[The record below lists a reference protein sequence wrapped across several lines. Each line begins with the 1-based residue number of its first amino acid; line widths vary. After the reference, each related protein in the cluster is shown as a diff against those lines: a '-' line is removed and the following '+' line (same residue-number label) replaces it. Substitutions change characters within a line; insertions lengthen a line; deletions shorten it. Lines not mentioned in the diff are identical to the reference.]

1 MSLLAARCASNQDGG
16 LSTGET
22 ESAGPKSARIRRS
35 GPVRIVPLGVPN
47 TFWPLT
53 NDRCQRE
60 SARVRDAFIRGSSA
74 ARRVTIESRTSWLRT
89 ESAAGGGE
97 NAVTIYGQRVRATM
111 RCGRFPSR
119 VSTYAGTLVRENPSI
134 SPNVTL
140 AATLARV
147 TRLRSPDVLMLHC
160 AGPQPFTASGPRSSL
175 GRVADSERRRAP
187 QRLPPEESAL
197 AQSADHALRI
207 SERHSA
213 RPV

>member
-140 AATLARV
+140 LE
-147 TRLRSPDVLMLHC
+147 L
-160 AGPQPFTASGPRSSL
+160 
-175 GRVADSERRRAP
+175 RRRAARRTAGGRGGP
-187 QRLPPEESAL
+187 NRRSFSGSSTSPRRTTSRPPRTASRPSRSPSGRTRRFRRATSA
-197 AQSADHALRI
+197 
-207 SERHSA
+207 
-213 RPV
+213 P